1 MIAAATGLAV
11 RGFKPF
17 ASIFAAFLTR
27 SHDFIRMGHLRCRPA
42 PGRLAL
48 RGGDRCRRPLADGAG
63 RPRHDARD
71 TRLDR
76 PLPGRRHQHRR
87 AGRGDDLPSVHQL
100 PTHHLRRRCSTPPA
114 GAPPSAVRRCFA
126 PATPTMPRLVGGV
139 AGPSRSTR
147 EARLRFG
154 EQLCWPGR
162 NRRGPHHRGGPSAP
176 LWRLRPR
183 RSLEQDRGGLVMN
196 DRPRTELLGEL
207 ATAADVLRWRIESPV
222 SLVACRSASS
232 KSPLPSTASVR
243 AWAAILRISTL
254 RRGVAHWTIRSVR
267 AVRCPGIAAVA
278 GAGRSG
284 AGARRPDRAEPRTD
298 PDLRG
303 IAGDAALAADPACP
317 R

>member
-42 PGRLAL
+42 PARLAL

-207 ATAADVLRWRIESPV
+207 ATAADVLRWRIESCVTGGVSIGVLEV
-222 SLVACRSASS
+222 SLTQYRERPGLGRDPEDQYAPPWCR
-232 KSPLPSTASVR
+232 PLDHPV
-243 AWAAILRISTL
+243 
-254 RRGVAHWTIRSVR
+254 GQGD
-267 AVRCPGIAAVA
+267 RCPGIAAVA